1 MSNEGI
7 QILLEKDEAEAIQN
21 DLSDF
26 LCWIRGFK
34 AGGGDY
40 PFNTI
45 RIADLNAE
53 IKNLIQP

>member
-1 MSNEGI
+1 MSGERI
-7 QILLEKDEAEAIQN
+7 EIILEKDDAESIQN

-26 LCWIRGFK
+26 LCWIRGFQ

-45 RIADLNAE
+45 RIQDLNAE
-53 IKNLIQP
+53 IKTLLK